1 MLNIEKTYNLPNA
14 TENERNPKTAY
25 TLLKIMFIT
34 YIDRNKKQGSKMK
47 RFRVTH
53 FHKSRSHVCVLC
65 SERKISSYFIYSIYL

>member
-1 MLNIEKTYNLPNA
+1 MEKTYNLPNA

-34 YIDRNKKQGSKMK
+34 YIERKKKQGSKMK
-47 RFRVTH
+47 GFRVNL
-53 FHKSRSHVCVLC
+53 FHKSRSHVYVIY